1 MDQESSAATRESF
14 VESSEN
20 AVQLDQILRCRL
32 RHRVRDLQVWSEPHG
47 FVLSGCSHSY
57 YDKQM
62 AQQIVK
68 EISGLG
74 IADNRIVVDSRAMD
88 ANPAYTSAF
97 PRHATHAAEAGRIHR
112 SPHRRRLSH

>member
-1 MDQESSAATRESF
+1 MDPEPSAAARGTF
-14 VESSEN
+14 VVSSEN
-20 AVQLDQILRCRL
+20 VVQLEQILRCRL
-32 RHRVRDLQVWSEPHG
+32 GHRVLDLRLWTEPHG

-68 EISGLG
+68 EISGLDV
-74 IADNRIVVDSRAMD
+74 ADNRIVVDSRAMD
-88 ANPAYTSAF
+88 ANPAAANDF
-97 PRHATHAAEAGRIHR
+97 PRYGAHAAEAGRIHR